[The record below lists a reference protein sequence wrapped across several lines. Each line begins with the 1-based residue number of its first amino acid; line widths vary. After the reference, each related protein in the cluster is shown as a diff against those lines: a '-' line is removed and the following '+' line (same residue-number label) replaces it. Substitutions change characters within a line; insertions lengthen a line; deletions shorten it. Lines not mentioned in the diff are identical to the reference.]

1 MVQCSTAANNTLWA
15 RRLLAAVA
23 VLILGSVNAVDMV
36 SCDFS
41 TLPSNCTVTGELG
54 ATCLYPSYFSYFC
67 VLVLVA
73 ASLPTQ
79 ISHLIK
85 IGIFF
90 AIVGIHCAMNLFVI
104 SEALDCEEG
113 VHFGVQ

>member
-1 MVQCSTAANNTLWA
+1 MLQ
-15 RRLLAAVA
+15 
-23 VLILGSVNAVDMV
+23 V
-36 SCDFS
+36 SCDIS
-41 TLPSNCTVTGELG
+41 SSPLNCTAGGDTSSM
-54 ATCLYPSYFSYFC
+54 CLYPSYFSYFC

-90 AIVGIHCAMNLFVI
+90 IVVALHCSMNLFVI
-104 SEALDCEEG
+104 STALECEA
-113 VHFGVQ
+113 HFEKDI